1 LAEKEKLPEM
11 KPVVWIGDTRRVVK
25 KFPKAV
31 KRTVGRALELAQLGA
46 KHPASKPWKG
56 EGPGLFEI
64 VEDDQ
69 GSTYRAVYTV
79 RFEDVVYAL
88 YAFQKKSKQGIKTPQ
103 QDVENIRQRL
113 QTARRHYEES
123 HGQKKRS

>member
-1 LAEKEKLPEM
+1 MGGKEKLPEM
-11 KPVVWIGDTRRVVK
+11 KPLVWVGDTRRVVK

-31 KRTVGRALELAQLGA
+31 KRTVGKALALAQMGA

-56 EGPGLFEI
+56 YGPGVFEI

-79 RFEDVVYAL
+79 RFADVIYAL
-88 YAFQKKSKQGIKTPQ
+88 YAFQKKSKKGIKTPQ
-103 QDVENIRQRL
+103 QDVGNIRQRL
-113 QTARRHYEES
+113 QAAHMHYEES
-123 HGQKKRS
+123 HG